1 MSEFELPK
9 TLTEKQRIADLV
21 QETMDSLKG
30 RSCYEPEILEAVKA
44 VVYKEKET
52 VSKTDFASA
61 LVSKL
66 KEDGVVKHEGELSS
80 IQKGV
85 ESALSRINEKRKV
98 VSSKPE

>member
-30 RSCYEPEILEAVKA
+30 KSCYEPEILEAVKA
-44 VVYKEKET
+44 VMYKEKES
-52 VSKTDFASA
+52 VSKSDFASA

-85 ESALSRINEKRKV
+85 EAALTKIDSKRSV
-98 VSSKPE
+98 GITKP